1 MTRGKEKSGNI
12 SIFGGMSHVI
22 SIRFACLSTDMP
34 NKRTVVLSALRH
46 IGKYATKK
54 RHDGNIERSSSS
66 SVRTRIVLRDGVLTN
81 ATHDQESAR
90 QRGAIISTQ
99 R

>member
-22 SIRFACLSTDMP
+22 SIRFACISTDMP

-46 IGKYATKK
+46 MIKISMLQK
-54 RHDGNIERSSSS
+54 RDTTAI
-66 SVRTRIVLRDGVLTN
+66 L
-81 ATHDQESAR
+81 SAVH
-90 QRGAIISTQ
+90 QAVFAPEPFCETVY
-99 R
+99 